1 MIKEAMLY
9 TKLED
14 GKVRC
19 ELCPHHCVIKPGR
32 AGICG
37 VRENRDGTLY
47 SLVYA
52 QSISANVDP
61 IEKKP
66 LFHFLPASSAFSIA
80 TVGCNFSCKFCQ
92 NADISQ
98 IPRDKSLTPLGWQ
111 KLGRELP
118 PEQVVDLAERYGCAS
133 IAYTYI
139 EPTIF
144 FEYAYD
150 TAKLATERGIKNIFV
165 TNGYMT
171 DEALEKLEPYLDA
184 ANVDLKAWSD
194 DFYRKICGGSLS
206 PVLDTI
212 RRMHEMGVWVEVT
225 TLLIPGYNDEE
236 EELDQIAEFIAD
248 LDVDIPWHISRFVPH
263 YKMRDVPYTPVE
275 TIHRAVEIGY
285 NAGLHYVY
293 VGNIP
298 GDEYENTC
306 CPYCGEMVIER
317 FGYRTHIYLDG
328 NKCPSC
334 GQPLAFVLA

>member
-1 MIKEAMLY
+1 MIKEAMFY
-9 TKLED
+9 ERLED
-14 GKVRC
+14 ERVKC
-19 ELCPHHCVIKPGR
+19 DLCPHRCVIKPGK

-37 VRENRDGTLY
+37 VRENRGGTLY

-52 QSISANVDP
+52 QAISANVDP

-66 LFHFLPASSAFSIA
+66 LFHFLPTSSAFSIA
-80 TVGCNFSCKFCQ
+80 TVGCNFHCNFCQ

-98 IPRDKSLTPLGWQ
+98 IPKDKSLTPPGWER
-111 KLGRELP
+111 LGRELP

-133 IAYTYI
+133 IAYTYV

-150 TAKLATERGIKNIFV
+150 TAKLASERGIKNIFV

-171 DEALEKLEPYLDA
+171 EEALRTLEPYLDA

-194 DFYRKICGGSLS
+194 DFYRKICGGSLQ

-212 RRMHEMGVWVEVT
+212 RLMHELGIWVEVT
-225 TLLIPGYNDEE
+225 TLLIPGYNDDP
-236 EELDQIAEFIAD
+236 EELKQIAEFIAEV
-248 LDVDIPWHISRFVPH
+248 DVDIPWHVSRFVPH

-285 NAGLHYVY
+285 AAGLHYVY
-293 VGNIP
+293 VGNVP
-298 GDEYENTC
+298 GDEYENTR
-306 CPYCGEMVIER
+306 CPYCGEVVISR
-317 FGYRTHIYLDG
+317 FGYYTRVHLDG
-328 NKCPSC
+328 NRCPSC
-334 GQPLAFVLA
+334 GQPLAVTLS

>member
-9 TKLED
+9 TNLENK
-14 GKVRC
+14 KVRC
-19 ELCPHHCVIKPGR
+19 ELCAHRCLIKSGR

-80 TVGCNFSCKFCQ
+80 TVGCNFHCNFCQ

-98 IPRDKSLTPLGWQ
+98 ASTGRGWRG
-111 KLGRELP
+111 LGRELP
-118 PEQVVDLAERYGCAS
+118 PKQVVDLAERYGCAS
-133 IAYTYI
+133 IAYTYT
-139 EPTIF
+139 EPTVF

-150 TAKLATERGIKNIFV
+150 TAKLASERGIKNIFV

-171 DEALEKLEPYLDA
+171 EEALETIEPYLDA
-184 ANVDLKAWSD
+184 ANVDLKAWND
-194 DFYRKICGGSLS
+194 KFYRKVCGGTLS

-212 RRMHEMGVWVEVT
+212 RLMHEMGIWVEVT
-225 TLLIPGYNDEE
+225 TLLIPGYNDDQEGLE
-236 EELDQIAEFIAD
+236 QIADFLVN
-248 LDVDIPWHISRFVPH
+248 LDPDIPWHISRFVPH

-285 NAGLHYVY
+285 DAGLRYVY
-293 VGNIP
+293 VGNVP
-298 GDEYENTC
+298 GDEHENTR
-306 CPYCGEMVIER
+306 CPHCGEMVISR
-317 FGYRTHIYLDG
+317 FGYRTRVYLDG
-328 NKCPSC
+328 DRCPSC
-334 GQPLAFVLA
+334 GRSLAVVLPS